1 MKRSMFWT
9 GLILICFALGVFETA
24 FAGGKPNVTRHDAKF
39 MENSVSMHIEW
50 QSPNPVTTVKIS
62 IPGTTKEIAVDPYD
76 NRRNPDGYSGE
87 VDVNLNIGGVTSQ
100 YFTYVVQLQDDFRIR
115 SEPVTGQVKV
125 PTIAQPGV
133 VYPAVVTPGVVAVPT
148 TTTPAWPS
156 TPGGQQSGQ
165 SAPFTGSSSTQQPG
179 VISSGMPSQ
188 TSLPG
193 AQQAAQPTT
202 QIQSPPASG
211 SMEGSLGR

>member
-39 MENSVSMHIEW
+39 MENSVNMHIEW
-50 QSPNPVTTVKIS
+50 QSPNPVTVVKIS

-87 VDVNLNIGGVTSQ
+87 VDVDLNLGGTSGQ
-100 YFTYVVQLQDDFRIR
+100 YFSYVVQLQDELRR
-115 SEPVTGQVKV
+115 KSEPVTGQVKV

-133 VYPAVVTPGVVAVPT
+133 VYPAVVTPGVVTVPT
-148 TTTPAWPS
+148 TTTPTWPS
-156 TPGGQQSGQ
+156 TPGGQQPGQ
-165 SAPFTGSSSTQQPG
+165 SAPWTGSSTSSTPQQSSGALP
-179 VISSGMPSQ
+179 SGMPSQ
-188 TSLPG
+188 TTVSG
-193 AQQAAQPTT
+193 SQQGMAQPA
-202 QIQSPPASG
+202 SPSG
-211 SMEGSLGR
+211 LPEGGLGR